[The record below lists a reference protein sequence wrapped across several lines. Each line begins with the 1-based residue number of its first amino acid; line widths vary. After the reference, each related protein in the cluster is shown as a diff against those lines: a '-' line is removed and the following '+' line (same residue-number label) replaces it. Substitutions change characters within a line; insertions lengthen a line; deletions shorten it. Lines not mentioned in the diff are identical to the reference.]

1 MVDLVGDQVA
11 VAVVF
16 DQQRPAQPVG
26 ITGLGLVEVARIAQV
41 GIVVEIQ
48 GGLAGDIVGIEIG
61 VVLVEVEEHRAE
73 RPAVGGVGEA
83 DAPDDLVSQV
93 VRPHVVE
100 IGVVGGVV
108 GLGIG
113 ELEGGLFF
121 VDQGARIFDRRVPVL
136 HVERHAGVQRL
147 GRGRS
152 HVDVAVGV
160 VLLVE
165 AFLGLGQVVEHELVR
180 VVERR
185 AAGRLGRKVFRAQH
199 DAQFRLGRVRL
210 IGLAEGLEQ
219 LGIAERT
226 HGVDLARV
234 LLELLDVGVADFVG
248 HHLVDAVEVE
258 IAVADH
264 LVEGGVNRFE
274 LQVGRAY
281 VPAPERAVGI
291 GIAFDGIDQVG
302 LDVGQQG
309 EVAAVKRVAL
319 ERGVDAG
326 ERLLGV
332 GEGAHGLLLRD
343 GRTGV
348 LVQARG
354 GADKYREGRKVEFY
368 IA

>member
-1 MVDLVGDQVA
+1 MVLASESWKVA
-11 VAVVF
+11 F
-16 DQQRPAQPVG
+16 
-26 ITGLGLVEVARIAQV
+26 
-41 GIVVEIQ
+41 
-48 GGLAGDIVGIEIG
+48 
-61 VVLVEVEEHRAE
+61 
-73 RPAVGGVGEA
+73 
-83 DAPDDLVSQV
+83 
-93 VRPHVVE
+93 
-100 IGVVGGVV
+100 
-108 GLGIG
+108 
-113 ELEGGLFF
+113 FF

-147 GRGRS
+147 GRGRG

-165 AFLGLGQVVEHELVR
+165 AFLGLGQVVEYELVR
-180 VVERR
+180 VVERC

-234 LLELLDVGVADFVG
+234 LFELLDVGVADLVR

-258 IAVADH
+258 VAVADH
-264 LVEGGVNRFE
+264 LVEGGINRFE

-281 VPAPERAVGI
+281 VPAPERAVGV
-291 GIAFDGIDQVG
+291 GVAFDGIDQVG

-354 GADKYREGRKVEFY
+354 GADKYREGRKIEFY